1 MCIRAHY
8 VNSELVNP
16 VFDLELVFIEGEGEI
31 SHVSN
36 LPVGSTLASNN
47 QMRSE
52 THCQR
57 LASGA
62 HIVCRYRIRG
72 ATLGFTEQSK
82 RRLHARLCEVIGTE
96 EADILMEQLP
106 PITWTEFATKR
117 DLDELRLATKRDLE
131 EQSVGLKHDIEFSAI
146 ATRTELEQ
154 MITKTRTDL
163 EQAITQTRTDLGNL
177 IFQMRTDLEK
187 SLMEAQHSVET
198 TKLELT
204 ATMERGFRNQSWKM
218 FTAIMSSQ
226 LVTVG
231 LLGLMINSLR

>member
-1 MCIRAHY
+1 
-8 VNSELVNP
+8 
-16 VFDLELVFIEGEGEI
+16 
-31 SHVSN
+31 
-36 LPVGSTLASNN
+36 
-47 QMRSE
+47 MRFAGG
-52 THCQR
+52 THR
-57 LASGA
+57 LQ
-62 HIVCRYRIRG
+62 IPTKG
-72 ATLGFTEQSK
+72 ATLAFTEQNK

-106 PITWTEFATKR
+106 PFTWTDFVTRQNLE
-117 DLDELRLATKRDLE
+117 ELRNSLKRDLE

-154 MITKTRTDL
+154 MITKSRNDLEQAFTRTRTDL
-163 EQAITQTRTDLGNL
+163 EQALTQT
-177 IFQMRTDLEK
+177 RTDLEK
-187 SLMEAQHSVET
+187 SLTEVKHSIESTKFELT
-198 TKLELT
+198 TTILELS

>member
-1 MCIRAHY
+1 M
-8 VNSELVNP
+8 VLT
-16 VFDLELVFIEGEGEI
+16 EG
-31 SHVSN
+31 
-36 LPVGSTLASNN
+36 
-47 QMRSE
+47 
-52 THCQR
+52 THR
-57 LASGA
+57 LQ
-62 HIVCRYRIRG
+62 ITTKG
-72 ATLGFTEQSK
+72 ATLAFTEQNK

-117 DLDELRLATKRDLE
+117 DLDELRIATKRDLDE
-131 EQSVGLKHDIEFSAI
+131 LRIASKHDIEFSAI

-154 MITKTRTDL
+154 VITKTRNDL
-163 EQAITQTRTDLGNL
+163 ENL
-177 IFQMRTDLEK
+177 IFQTRTDLEK
-187 SLMEAQHSVET
+187 SIMEVKHSVET
-198 TKLELT
+198 TKFELTTTILELT

>member
-1 MCIRAHY
+1 MCVLKPSAKGVRR
-8 VNSELVNP
+8 
-16 VFDLELVFIEGEGEI
+16 G
-31 SHVSN
+31 
-36 LPVGSTLASNN
+36 
-47 QMRSE
+47 
-52 THCQR
+52 THR
-57 LASGA
+57 LQ
-62 HIVCRYRIRG
+62 IPTKG
-72 ATLGFTEQSK
+72 ATLAFTEQNK

-117 DLDELRLATKRDLE
+117 DLDELRISFKRDLE
-131 EQSVGLKHDIEFSAI
+131 EQRVGLKHDIEFSAI
-146 ATRTELEQ
+146 ATRTDLEQ
-154 MITKTRTDL
+154 SIFQTRTDL
-163 EQAITQTRTDLGNL
+163 EQL
-177 IFQMRTDLEK
+177 IFQTRTDLEK
-187 SLMEAQHSVET
+187 SIMEVKHSVET

>member
-1 MCIRAHY
+1 M
-8 VNSELVNP
+8 VLT
-16 VFDLELVFIEGEGEI
+16 GG
-31 SHVSN
+31 
-36 LPVGSTLASNN
+36 
-47 QMRSE
+47 
-52 THCQR
+52 THR
-57 LASGA
+57 LQ
-62 HIVCRYRIRG
+62 IPTKG
-72 ATLGFTEQSK
+72 ATLAFTEQNK

-117 DLDELRLATKRDLE
+117 DLDELRIATK
-131 EQSVGLKHDIEFSAI
+131 HDVEFSAI

-154 MITKTRTDL
+154 VVTKTRTDL
-163 EQAITQTRTDLGNL
+163 EQLILQT
-177 IFQMRTDLEK
+177 RTDLEK
-187 SLMEAQHSVET
+187 SIMEVKHSVET

>member
-1 MCIRAHY
+1 MVLTGR
-8 VNSELVNP
+8 
-16 VFDLELVFIEGEGEI
+16 
-31 SHVSN
+31 
-36 LPVGSTLASNN
+36 
-47 QMRSE
+47 
-52 THCQR
+52 THR
-57 LASGA
+57 LQ
-62 HIVCRYRIRG
+62 IPTKG
-72 ATLGFTEQSK
+72 ATLAFTEQNK

-117 DLDELRLATKRDLE
+117 DLDELRIAT
-131 EQSVGLKHDIEFSAI
+131 KHDIEFSAI

-154 MITKTRTDL
+154 VITKTRNDL
-163 EQAITQTRTDLGNL
+163 ENL
-177 IFQMRTDLEK
+177 IFQTRTDLEK
-187 SLMEAQHSVET
+187 SIMEVKHSVET

>member
-1 MCIRAHY
+1 MG
-8 VNSELVNP
+8 LT
-16 VFDLELVFIEGEGEI
+16 GG
-31 SHVSN
+31 
-36 LPVGSTLASNN
+36 
-47 QMRSE
+47 
-52 THCQR
+52 THR
-57 LASGA
+57 LQ
-62 HIVCRYRIRG
+62 IPTKG
-72 ATLGFTEQSK
+72 ATLALTEQNK

-117 DLDELRLATKRDLE
+117 DLDELRIAT
-131 EQSVGLKHDIEFSAI
+131 KHDIEFSAI

-154 MITKTRTDL
+154 VMTKTRTDL
-163 EQAITQTRTDLGNL
+163 EQL
-177 IFQMRTDLEK
+177 IFQTRTDLEK
-187 SLMEAQHSVET
+187 SIMEVKHSVET

>member
-1 MCIRAHY
+1 MACAR
-8 VNSELVNP
+8 
-16 VFDLELVFIEGEGEI
+16 G
-31 SHVSN
+31 
-36 LPVGSTLASNN
+36 
-47 QMRSE
+47 
-52 THCQR
+52 THR
-57 LASGA
+57 LQ
-62 HIVCRYRIRG
+62 IPTNG
-72 ATLGFTEQSK
+72 ATLAFTEQNK

-117 DLDELRLATKRDLE
+117 DLDELRIAT
-131 EQSVGLKHDIEFSAI
+131 KHDIEFSAI

-154 MITKTRTDL
+154 VITKTRTDL
-163 EQAITQTRTDLGNL
+163 EQL
-177 IFQMRTDLEK
+177 IFQTRTDLEK
-187 SLMEAQHSVET
+187 SIMEVKHSVET

>member
-1 MCIRAHY
+1 M
-8 VNSELVNP
+8 VLT
-16 VFDLELVFIEGEGEI
+16 GG
-31 SHVSN
+31 
-36 LPVGSTLASNN
+36 
-47 QMRSE
+47 
-52 THCQR
+52 THR
-57 LASGA
+57 LQ
-62 HIVCRYRIRG
+62 IPTKG
-72 ATLGFTEQSK
+72 ATLAFTEQNK

-117 DLDELRLATKRDLE
+117 DLDELRIAT
-131 EQSVGLKHDIEFSAI
+131 KHDIEFSAI

-154 MITKTRTDL
+154 VITKTRNDLEQALTRTRTDL
-163 EQAITQTRTDLGNL
+163 EQL
-177 IFQMRTDLEK
+177 IFQTRTDLEK
-187 SLMEAQHSVET
+187 SIMEVKHSVET
-198 TKLELT
+198 TKFELTTTILELT

>member
-1 MCIRAHY
+1 
-8 VNSELVNP
+8 
-16 VFDLELVFIEGEGEI
+16 
-31 SHVSN
+31 
-36 LPVGSTLASNN
+36 
-47 QMRSE
+47 MRFAGG
-52 THCQR
+52 THR
-57 LASGA
+57 LQ
-62 HIVCRYRIRG
+62 IPTKG
-72 ATLGFTEQSK
+72 ATLAFTEQNK

-117 DLDELRLATKRDLE
+117 DLDELRIAT
-131 EQSVGLKHDIEFSAI
+131 KHDIEFSAI

-154 MITKTRTDL
+154 VITKTRNDL
-163 EQAITQTRTDLGNL
+163 EQL
-177 IFQMRTDLEK
+177 IFQTRTDLEK
-187 SLMEAQHSVET
+187 SIMEVKHSVQT
-198 TKLELT
+198 TKLELTGSILELT

>member
-1 MCIRAHY
+1 M
-8 VNSELVNP
+8 
-16 VFDLELVFIEGEGEI
+16 
-31 SHVSN
+31 
-36 LPVGSTLASNN
+36 LAGA
-47 QMRSE
+47 
-52 THCQR
+52 THR
-57 LASGA
+57 LQ
-62 HIVCRYRIRG
+62 IPTKG
-72 ATLGFTEQSK
+72 ATLAFTEQNK

-117 DLDELRLATKRDLE
+117 DLDELRIAT
-131 EQSVGLKHDIEFSAI
+131 KHDIEFSAI

-154 MITKTRTDL
+154 VITKTRTDL
-163 EQAITQTRTDLGNL
+163 EQALTRTRTDLEQL
-177 IFQMRTDLEK
+177 IFQTRTDLEK
-187 SLMEAQHSVET
+187 SIMEVKHSVET
-198 TKLELT
+198 TKLELTGSILELT

>member
-1 MCIRAHY
+1 
-8 VNSELVNP
+8 
-16 VFDLELVFIEGEGEI
+16 
-31 SHVSN
+31 
-36 LPVGSTLASNN
+36 
-47 QMRSE
+47 MRFAGG
-52 THCQR
+52 THR
-57 LASGA
+57 LQ
-62 HIVCRYRIRG
+62 IPTKG
-72 ATLGFTEQSK
+72 ATLAFTEQNK

-117 DLDELRLATKRDLE
+117 DLDELRIAT
-131 EQSVGLKHDIEFSAI
+131 KHDIEFSAI

-154 MITKTRTDL
+154 VITKTRTDL
-163 EQAITQTRTDLGNL
+163 EQL
-177 IFQMRTDLEK
+177 IFQTRTDLEK
-187 SLMEAQHSVET
+187 SIMEVKHSVET

-231 LLGLMINSLR
+231 LLGLMINSLQ

>member
-1 MCIRAHY
+1 MG
-8 VNSELVNP
+8 LT
-16 VFDLELVFIEGEGEI
+16 GG
-31 SHVSN
+31 
-36 LPVGSTLASNN
+36 
-47 QMRSE
+47 
-52 THCQR
+52 THR
-57 LASGA
+57 LQ
-62 HIVCRYRIRG
+62 IPTKG
-72 ATLGFTEQSK
+72 ATLAFTEQNK

-117 DLDELRLATKRDLE
+117 DLDELRIAT
-131 EQSVGLKHDIEFSAI
+131 KHDIEFSAI

-154 MITKTRTDL
+154 VITKTRTDL
-163 EQAITQTRTDLGNL
+163 EQL
-177 IFQMRTDLEK
+177 IFQTRTDLEK
-187 SLMEAQHSVET
+187 SIMEVKHSVET

-231 LLGLMINSLR
+231 LLGLMINSLQ

>member
-1 MCIRAHY
+1 
-8 VNSELVNP
+8 
-16 VFDLELVFIEGEGEI
+16 
-31 SHVSN
+31 
-36 LPVGSTLASNN
+36 LA
-47 QMRSE
+47 
-52 THCQR
+52 
-57 LASGA
+57 
-62 HIVCRYRIRG
+62 
-72 ATLGFTEQSK
+72 FTEQNK

-117 DLDELRLATKRDLE
+117 DLDELRIAT
-131 EQSVGLKHDIEFSAI
+131 KHDIEFSAI

-154 MITKTRTDL
+154 
-163 EQAITQTRTDLGNL
+163 L
-177 IFQMRTDLEK
+177 IFQTRTDLEK
-187 SLMEAQHSVET
+187 SIMEVKHSVET

-204 ATMERGFRNQSWKM
+204 AAMERGFRNQSWKM

>member
-1 MCIRAHY
+1 MA
-8 VNSELVNP
+8 
-16 VFDLELVFIEGEGEI
+16 
-31 SHVSN
+31 
-36 LPVGSTLASNN
+36 
-47 QMRSE
+47 
-52 THCQR
+52 
-57 LASGA
+57 
-62 HIVCRYRIRG
+62 
-72 ATLGFTEQSK
+72 FTEQNK

-117 DLDELRLATKRDLE
+117 DLDELRIAT
-131 EQSVGLKHDIEFSAI
+131 KHDIEFSAI

-154 MITKTRTDL
+154 VITKTRTDL
-163 EQAITQTRTDLGNL
+163 EQALTRTRTDLEQL
-177 IFQMRTDLEK
+177 IFQTRTDLEK
-187 SLMEAQHSVET
+187 SIMEVKHSVET
-198 TKLELT
+198 TKLELTGSILELT

>member
-1 MCIRAHY
+1 MQI
-8 VNSELVNP
+8 P
-16 VFDLELVFIEGEGEI
+16 
-31 SHVSN
+31 
-36 LPVGSTLASNN
+36 TK
-47 QMRSE
+47 
-52 THCQR
+52 
-57 LASGA
+57 
-62 HIVCRYRIRG
+62 G
-72 ATLGFTEQSK
+72 ATLAFTEQNK

-117 DLDELRLATKRDLE
+117 DLDELRIAT
-131 EQSVGLKHDIEFSAI
+131 KHDIEFSAI

-154 MITKTRTDL
+154 VMTKTRSDL
-163 EQAITQTRTDLGNL
+163 EQLISQT
-177 IFQMRTDLEK
+177 RTDLEK
-187 SLMEAQHSVET
+187 SIMEVKHSVET

-231 LLGLMINSLR
+231 LLGLMINSLQ

>member
-1 MCIRAHY
+1 MQI
-8 VNSELVNP
+8 P
-16 VFDLELVFIEGEGEI
+16 
-31 SHVSN
+31 
-36 LPVGSTLASNN
+36 TK
-47 QMRSE
+47 
-52 THCQR
+52 
-57 LASGA
+57 
-62 HIVCRYRIRG
+62 G
-72 ATLGFTEQSK
+72 ATLAFTEQNK

-117 DLDELRLATKRDLE
+117 DLDELRIAT
-131 EQSVGLKHDIEFSAI
+131 KHDIEFSAI

-154 MITKTRTDL
+154 VMTKTRSDL
-163 EQAITQTRTDLGNL
+163 EQLISQT
-177 IFQMRTDLEK
+177 RTDLEK
-187 SLMEAQHSVET
+187 SIMEVKHSVET

>member
-1 MCIRAHY
+1 MG
-8 VNSELVNP
+8 LT
-16 VFDLELVFIEGEGEI
+16 GG
-31 SHVSN
+31 
-36 LPVGSTLASNN
+36 
-47 QMRSE
+47 
-52 THCQR
+52 THR
-57 LASGA
+57 LQ
-62 HIVCRYRIRG
+62 IPTKG
-72 ATLGFTEQSK
+72 ATLAFTEQNK

-117 DLDELRLATKRDLE
+117 DLDELRIAT
-131 EQSVGLKHDIEFSAI
+131 KHDIEFSAI

-154 MITKTRTDL
+154 VITKTRTDL
-163 EQAITQTRTDLGNL
+163 EQL
-177 IFQMRTDLEK
+177 IFQTRTDLEK
-187 SLMEAQHSVET
+187 SIMEVKHSVET

>member
-1 MCIRAHY
+1 MW
-8 VNSELVNP
+8 
-16 VFDLELVFIEGEGEI
+16 
-31 SHVSN
+31 
-36 LPVGSTLASNN
+36 LAGG
-47 QMRSE
+47 
-52 THCQR
+52 THR
-57 LASGA
+57 LQ
-62 HIVCRYRIRG
+62 IPTKG
-72 ATLGFTEQSK
+72 ATLAFTEQNK

-117 DLDELRLATKRDLE
+117 DLDELRIAT
-131 EQSVGLKHDIEFSAI
+131 KHDIEFSAI

-154 MITKTRTDL
+154 VMTKTRTDL
-163 EQAITQTRTDLGNL
+163 EQL
-177 IFQMRTDLEK
+177 IFQTRTDLEK
-187 SLMEAQHSVET
+187 SIMEVKHSVET

>member
-1 MCIRAHY
+1 MWFA
-8 VNSELVNP
+8 
-16 VFDLELVFIEGEGEI
+16 GG
-31 SHVSN
+31 
-36 LPVGSTLASNN
+36 
-47 QMRSE
+47 
-52 THCQR
+52 THLLQ
-57 LASGA
+57 
-62 HIVCRYRIRG
+62 IPTQG
-72 ATLGFTEQSK
+72 ATLAFTEQNK

-117 DLDELRLATKRDLE
+117 DLDELRIAT
-131 EQSVGLKHDIEFSAI
+131 KHDIEFSAI

-154 MITKTRTDL
+154 VITKTRNDL
-163 EQAITQTRTDLGNL
+163 ENL
-177 IFQMRTDLEK
+177 IFQTRTDLEK
-187 SLMEAQHSVET
+187 SIMEVKHSVET
-198 TKLELT
+198 TKLELTGSILELT

>member
-1 MCIRAHY
+1 
-8 VNSELVNP
+8 
-16 VFDLELVFIEGEGEI
+16 
-31 SHVSN
+31 
-36 LPVGSTLASNN
+36 LA
-47 QMRSE
+47 
-52 THCQR
+52 
-57 LASGA
+57 
-62 HIVCRYRIRG
+62 
-72 ATLGFTEQSK
+72 FTEQNK

-117 DLDELRLATKRDLE
+117 DLDELRIAT
-131 EQSVGLKHDIEFSAI
+131 KHDIEFSAI

-154 MITKTRTDL
+154 VITKTRTDL
-163 EQAITQTRTDLGNL
+163 EQL
-177 IFQMRTDLEK
+177 IFKTRTDLEK
-187 SLMEAQHSVET
+187 SIMEVKHSVET
-198 TKLELT
+198 TKLELTGSMLELT